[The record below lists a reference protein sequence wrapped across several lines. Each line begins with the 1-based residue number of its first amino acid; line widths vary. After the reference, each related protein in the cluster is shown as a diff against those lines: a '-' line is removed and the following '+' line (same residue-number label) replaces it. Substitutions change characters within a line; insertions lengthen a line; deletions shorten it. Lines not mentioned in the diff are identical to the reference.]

1 MAQSRMLPAP
11 ERIAPSPL
19 TTPPRWVYRES
30 AMPALRLARSSRFA
44 RWLAKILLYGLGLTI
59 IGMLFLPWQQS
70 LWGTGEVIAYSP
82 NEREQIMESP
92 IKGRI
97 VRLGDGIMENA
108 RVLKG
113 QLIAEIQDLDPELLS
128 RLQAQADA
136 SQRAL
141 EASRTQLE
149 ANKRNLEAAHTIVT
163 AYEAQ
168 ARAYELVLQQ
178 VVGAAQ
184 AYVEMSQQ
192 KIIAEERS
200 YDEVRAGMI
209 QAEQDL
215 ERQKTLFQEK
225 LASQLKYQEAERK
238 TQEARAKVQKALA
251 NVEGAR
257 KDLSGKER
265 DRDAKEQKAKADI
278 EYANAVLRK
287 ARGDVAKAESDIAK
301 TESEISKAQ
310 KDLVDAESKLA
321 RQRNQ
326 EITAPFDGFLVQIYP
341 NQGSQIL
348 KEGDPICRIVP
359 DTEDRA
365 VQLMLDGNDAP
376 LVEVGRH
383 VRLQFEGWPAIQFAG
398 WPSVAI
404 GTFGATVVS
413 IDATDDGKGK
423 FRVLLRPDESAQEWP
438 EPRFLRQGVRANGW
452 VLLDTVPL
460 WFETWRRING
470 FPPVVKLKSASDSGD
485 GKEAK
490 GKKPPKVKN

>member
-1 MAQSRMLPAP
+1 
-11 ERIAPSPL
+11 
-19 TTPPRWVYRES
+19 
-30 AMPALRLARSSRFA
+30 MPALRLARSSRFA

-238 TQEARAKVQKALA
+238 TQEARAKVQKASKGPA
-251 NVEGAR
+251 RTCRGKSGTATRKSRRPRPTSSTPMRCCGRPGATSPSR
-257 KDLSGKER
+257 RATSPR
-265 DRDAKEQKAKADI
+265 PSRRFRR
-278 EYANAVLRK
+278 LRK
-287 ARGDVAKAESDIAK
+287 TWSTPSPSWPGSGTRRSPRHSMGFSCRSIPTREAR
-301 TESEISKAQ
+301 
-310 KDLVDAESKLA
+310 
-321 RQRNQ
+321 
-326 EITAPFDGFLVQIYP
+326 F
-341 NQGSQIL
+341 
-348 KEGDPICRIVP
+348 
-359 DTEDRA
+359 
-365 VQLMLDGNDAP
+365 
-376 LVEVGRH
+376 
-383 VRLQFEGWPAIQFAG
+383 
-398 WPSVAI
+398 
-404 GTFGATVVS
+404 
-413 IDATDDGKGK
+413 
-423 FRVLLRPDESAQEWP
+423 
-438 EPRFLRQGVRANGW
+438 
-452 VLLDTVPL
+452 
-460 WFETWRRING
+460 
-470 FPPVVKLKSASDSGD
+470 
-485 GKEAK
+485 
-490 GKKPPKVKN
+490 